1 MDLINIW
8 DKKIL
13 VEHMVLRAPN
23 TYDRNAPSRVVD
35 ASIIMS
41 YNGISR

>member
-23 TYDRNAPSRVVD
+23 TYDRFAPSGVVD
-35 ASIIMS
+35 APIIMS
-41 YNGISR
+41 HNEISR